1 VINRTYT
8 YIVFGVGVLLVVAA
22 VLKLPVNYGPGIA
35 LAFLGI
41 VMFGMSFIPRAET
54 PADAPAPMSP
64 AQRVTGI
71 FFEPSSVFRDLRAH
85 PHWLLGLVLFTLF
98 TFAYAT
104 AFTYRLT
111 PERIISYTLD
121 KTAAS
126 GFIPADRV
134 EQVKAQQIEDAKN
147 PVKVV
152 LGIVPQ
158 FVGVFVFTAIFAA
171 VAMLLVM
178 LFGGRIG
185 FWQSFAVM
193 IYAALPAAIITSVLS
208 LVLLFV
214 KDPDDIHPILG
225 RATLVTDNL
234 GALFKPAEHPVLF
247 AAASTVGL
255 LAFYRVWL
263 TAIGIHNAGERVK
276 PSTGWAVAIAFWVIG
291 LLLAAGSGA
300 LFGSFLS

>member
-8 YIVFGVGVLLVVAA
+8 YIVFGVGILLVVAA
-22 VLKLPVNYGPGIA
+22 VLKLVGYGPGIA

-64 AQRVTGI
+64 VQRVTGI
-71 FFEPSSVFRDLRAH
+71 FFEPSSVFRNLRAH
-85 PHWLLGLVLFTLF
+85 PHWLLGLVIITLF

-104 AFTYRLT
+104 VFTYRLT
-111 PERIISYTLD
+111 PERIVGYTID
-121 KTAAS
+121 KTASS
-126 GFIPADRV
+126 GFIPADKV
-134 EQVKAQQIEDAKN
+134 EEIKAQQIADAKN
-147 PVKVV
+147 PVKAA
-152 LGIVPQ
+152 LGIIPQ
-158 FVGVFVFTAIFAA
+158 FVGVFVFTAVFAA
-171 VAMLLVM
+171 IAMLLVM

-225 RATLVTDNL
+225 RTTLVTDNL

-247 AAASTVGL
+247 AAASTIGL

-263 TAIGIHNAGERVK
+263 TAIGLHNAGERVRS
-276 PSTGWAVAIAFWVIG
+276 STGWTVAIAFWVIG
-291 LLLAAGSGA
+291 LLLAAASGT
-300 LFGSFLS
+300 LFGQFLS

>member
-1 VINRTYT
+1 MINRTYT
-8 YIVFGVGVLLVVAA
+8 YIVFGVGILLVVAA
-22 VLKLPVNYGPGIA
+22 VLKLVGYGPGIA

-64 AQRVTGI
+64 VQRVTGI
-71 FFEPSSVFRDLRAH
+71 FFEPSSVFRNLRAH
-85 PHWLLGLVLFTLF
+85 PHWLLGLVIITLF

-104 AFTYRLT
+104 VFTYRLT
-111 PERIISYTLD
+111 PERIVGYTID
-121 KTAAS
+121 KTASS
-126 GFIPADRV
+126 GFIPADKV
-134 EQVKAQQIEDAKN
+134 EEIKAQQIADAKN
-147 PVKVV
+147 PVKAA
-152 LGIVPQ
+152 LGIIPQ
-158 FVGVFVFTAIFAA
+158 FVGVFVFTAVFAA
-171 VAMLLVM
+171 IAMLLVM

-225 RATLVTDNL
+225 RTTLVTDNL

-247 AAASTVGL
+247 AAASTIGL

-263 TAIGIHNAGERVK
+263 TAIGLNNAGERVK
-276 PSTGWAVAIAFWVIG
+276 SSTGWTVAIAFWVIG

-300 LFGSFLS
+300 LFGQFLS